1 MSYRGQGAVVIR
13 KANTGVEVRM
23 TLRGDASQDAY
34 RAILRTAWRFAG
46 SEAEARDLVQDA
58 LVVALARGFE
68 DWSSPERRGW
78 LLGVVRRRAAFLFRT
93 QVRRRRRE
101 QASEELAAPVQGAW
115 SWRPEFLTSLP
126 RSLRSVAV
134 LASADL
140 CAAEIRWLL
149 GLTDTALR
157 RRLSTLRAL
166 VQAEAESPIEPA
178 RAAPLALGTLRA
190 PLLESLRRQHGWA
203 LATHDPDGH
212 AILFRSKLT
221 K

>member
-1 MSYRGQGAVVIR
+1 MTPRME
-13 KANTGVEVRM
+13 ANRE
-23 TLRGDASQDAY
+23 AY
-34 RAILRTAWRFAG
+34 RAILRTARRFAR
-46 SEAEARDLVQDA
+46 SEAEACDLVQDA
-58 LVVALARGFE
+58 LVVALSRGFD

-101 QASEELAAPVQGAW
+101 QASDGFAEPGAGAF
-115 SWRPEFLTSLP
+115 SFRPEFLASLP
-126 RSLRSVAV
+126 RSLRAVAV

-166 VQAEAESPIEPA
+166 VRAEAETPLMPPRE
-178 RAAPLALGTLRA
+178 APLALGSLRA
-190 PLLESLRRQHGWA
+190 PLLASLRRRQGWA

-212 AILFRSKLT
+212 AILLRSQLT
-221 K
+221 KKGGAATSG